1 MVRPNSGALRA
12 VKKQLPASLTAVSL
26 LFVAPAVFAQSPA
39 PPPVAPEAP
48 VAPPPAPATAQPPV
62 LAPPPPVVLAPPPPA
77 EPAATVTVSAPPAEP
92 TGLGV
97 QFVSLRILRDKGIIT
112 QAEFDSAVHDLSDSI
127 GAEAAAKNQNFVVG
141 KWATTLYGF
150 VEADSIYDSTRGLN
164 DLAGNSLIPRAGTL
178 AGDNSRWQFGVR
190 NTRLGIRMSAPEYHG
205 IRASGQIEA
214 DFLGTQLPVA
224 TGPYCTPT
232 ACTNPAAGTEG
243 AFFTNPTFRVR
254 HANLKLETPVVD
266 ILFGQYW
273 QLFGWGPTYQ
283 PNTVEIQGVP
293 GELYARTPQFR
304 ISKTVKSDAV
314 TFDVAVAAVRPFQRD
329 GGLPDG
335 EAGLHLAFNDWTAVQ
350 TTGSTGTQIAPASVA
365 VTGLLRHVAV
375 NDYLAQGTDT
385 KDLTLSA
392 IAADAFL
399 PVLPGT
405 KDHKD
410 NSLAFNAEFATGY
423 GDADMYTGLNGGIAF
438 PALASPGYAPDIDPG
453 VVTFDYSGKLHGIQY
468 TSYLFGAQYTLP
480 GLDGKMW
487 VSGNYSHLESANSH
501 YYALGTIGSPKSVLA
516 AQDWFDINLFADPTP
531 AVRFGLE
538 YANTKTTYVDGGQ
551 AINHRIQFSGFFIY

>member
-1 MVRPNSGALRA
+1 V
-12 VKKQLPASLTAVSL
+12 TA
-26 LFVAPAVFAQSPA
+26 A
-39 PPPVAPEAP
+39 
-48 VAPPPAPATAQPPV
+48 
-62 LAPPPPVVLAPPPPA
+62 PA
-77 EPAATVTVSAPPAEP
+77 EPS
-92 TGLGV
+92 GLGI
-97 QFVSLRILRDKGIIT
+97 QFISLRILRDKGIISR
-112 QAEFDSAVHDLSDSI
+112 AEFDSAVHDLSDSI

-141 KWATTLYGF
+141 KWTTTLYGF
-150 VEADSIYDSTRGLN
+150 VEGDSIYDSTRGLN
-164 DLAGNSLIPRAGTL
+164 DLPGNSLIPRAGTL

-190 NTRLGIRMSAPEYHG
+190 NTRLGFRMSAPEYHG
-205 IRASGQIEA
+205 VRASGQIEA

-224 TGPYCTPT
+224 TGPYCTGT
-232 ACTNPAAGTEG
+232 SCTNPAGGTEG
-243 AFFTNPTFRVR
+243 AFLTNPTFRVR

-266 ILFGQYW
+266 IMFGQYW
-273 QLFGWGPTYQ
+273 QLFGWGPAYQ

-304 ISKTVKSDAV
+304 VSKSIKSDAV

-405 KDHKD
+405 KDKKD

-423 GDADMYTGLNGGIAF
+423 GDADMYTGLNGGVAF
-438 PALASPGYAPDIDPG
+438 PALASPGYAPDIDAG
-453 VVTFDYSGKLHGIQY
+453 VVTFDDSGKLHGIQY

>member
-1 MVRPNSGALRA
+1 

-26 LFVAPAVFAQSPA
+26 LFVAPAVFAQTSA

-48 VAPPPAPATAQPPV
+48 MAPPPATSQPV
-62 LAPPPPVVLAPPPPA
+62 LAPPPPVVVSPPPPPV
-77 EPAATVTVSAPPAEP
+77 EPTATVAATAAPTEP
-92 TGLGV
+92 KGIGI
-97 QFVSLRILRDKGIIT
+97 QFTSLRILRDKGIIT
-112 QAEFDSAVHDLSDSI
+112 QAEFDSAVKDLKDSI
-127 GAEAAAKNQNFVVG
+127 GSEGAAKNENFVVG
-141 KWATTLYGF
+141 KWTTTLYGF
-150 VEADSIYDSTRGLN
+150 VEADSIYDSTRSLN
-164 DLAGNSLIPRAGTL
+164 DLPGNSLIARAGTL

-190 NTRLGIRMSAPEYHG
+190 NTRLGFRMSAPEYHG

-214 DFLGTQLPVA
+214 DFLGTQLPIA
-224 TGPYCTPT
+224 SGPYCSG
-232 ACTNPAAGTEG
+232 ASCTNPAAGSEG
-243 AFFTNPTFRVR
+243 SFFTSATFRVR

-273 QLFGWGPTYQ
+273 QLFGWGPGYQ

-293 GELYARTPQFR
+293 GELYARTPQLR
-304 ISKTVKSDAV
+304 ITKTIKTEPV
-314 TFDVAVAAVRPFQRD
+314 TFEAAIAAVRPVQRD

-335 EAGLHLAFNDWTAVQ
+335 EAGLRLAINHWTAVQ
-350 TTGSTGTQIAPASVA
+350 TTGSTGTQIAPLSVA

-375 NDYLAQGTDT
+375 NDYITQGTNT

-392 IAADAFL
+392 IAADAFI

-405 KDHKD
+405 KDKKD
-410 NSLAFNAEFATGY
+410 NSLAFNAEFSTGY
-423 GDADMYTGLNGGIAF
+423 GDADMYTGLNGGVAF
-438 PALASPGYAPDIDPG
+438 PGTVSGFSPDIDTG
-453 VVTFDYSGKLHGIQY
+453 IVTFDYSGKLHGIQY

-487 VSGNYSHLESANSH
+487 VSGNYSHLESANTH
-501 YYALGTIGSPKSVLA
+501 YYALGTIGSPKSLLA
-516 AQDWFDINLFADPTP
+516 AEDWFDVNLFADPVP
-531 AVRFGLE
+531 GVRFGLE